1 MNNFPDF
8 QDGDVRV
15 IISGSRQYQL
25 HSAILKSNSPV
36 FAELLDDENAARL
49 SSKAIK
55 RGVRTRF
62 RIIMVENTS
71 NEHIISHTLQTIPLD
86 ENGRPIT
93 PQAVPLDLENGRVIP
108 TDILAYD
115 SVLSAL
121 YNVPID
127 LGDAMTNDMADIV
140 SKVSPLVDV
149 AEYLGCVHVV
159 TKPIEATLLATGQ
172 HMHCA
177 IATAPLG
184 WLHLTTRIRSVVLFR
199 EALIHAA
206 GQYNTDHIKSG
217 IHTLH
222 PKVAALLHKKG
233 QALRRAVQMAEKQM
247 LSYYPN
253 HLHREKTVG
262 RADKDSIGRA
272 SYANDVMSWIGLV
285 VLRHFLAQ
293 TLADDATH
301 NAPDMGKELIDA
313 IIKGGDAYLDRGML
327 AQFHAFFPMSQKGSA
342 VLENKIAEMK
352 EFIKKFV
359 RQLAVNNSTLDTK
372 TFPVSHLTCTNVAA
386 NEYPWVEH
394 DEAET
399 VAEDSDDGDE
409 FPASRHVPGYE
420 GDGEESF

>member
-1 MNNFPDF
+1 MALHISRSFDAELLLNEGPCTIRGPVGLFRLRDEGGRLEEARDARSCVSRGCHVRFTTESFLPATDQTPCSDLKLNNERQNNNITIIIIMNNFPDF

-149 AEYLGCVHVV
+149 AEYLGCVRF
-159 TKPIEATLLATGQ
+159 L
-172 HMHCA
+172 
-177 IATAPLG
+177 
-184 WLHLTTRIRSVVLFR
+184 
-199 EALIHAA
+199 
-206 GQYNTDHIKSG
+206 
-217 IHTLH
+217 
-222 PKVAALLHKKG
+222 
-233 QALRRAVQMAEKQM
+233 
-247 LSYYPN
+247 YP
-253 HLHREKTVG
+253 
-262 RADKDSIGRA
+262 
-272 SYANDVMSWIGLV
+272 
-285 VLRHFLAQ
+285 
-293 TLADDATH
+293 
-301 NAPDMGKELIDA
+301 
-313 IIKGGDAYLDRGML
+313 
-327 AQFHAFFPMSQKGSA
+327 
-342 VLENKIAEMK
+342 
-352 EFIKKFV
+352 
-359 RQLAVNNSTLDTK
+359 
-372 TFPVSHLTCTNVAA
+372 
-386 NEYPWVEH
+386 
-394 DEAET
+394 
-399 VAEDSDDGDE
+399 
-409 FPASRHVPGYE
+409 
-420 GDGEESF
+420 